1 MLCKPFFYRAAAYM
15 NAICLFGNIV
25 VFIILEIFDSERNI
39 LYEMQLYGALFAIK
53 IVLSQLVLF
62 QISYFRNPKYHS
74 NKVSILKMNL

>member
-53 IVLSQLVLF
+53 IVLS
-62 QISYFRNPKYHS
+62 
-74 NKVSILKMNL
+74 